1 METPILISSNKTI
14 TLKEDKGVIDVLI
27 NGGSF
32 DFKEN
37 PGISND
43 EKKKYAQGEA
53 RNFYSSFLR
62 SQFENLIV
70 LTGAGTSVKFG
81 GKTMGE
87 LWNLVEADLT
97 SVVLEEL
104 CKAISYVDDA
114 TDFNKLDANLKDL
127 EKLLSRAHIAKE
139 FIKEYKG
146 NAINISSL
154 VSKIETIIQTHCKI
168 SLQPD
173 APHQQFLNKITDRKL
188 KDPRAKIFT
197 LNYDTLFEQASIG
210 GNFTVIDGFSFS
222 SPRTLSGRNFDYD
235 IVYREKT
242 RIKEEESFIS
252 KVFHLYKPHGSINWE
267 YDAATDSVV
276 INDSTSK
283 PLMIFPKDS
292 KYENS
297 YEQPFFEMMSRLQQ
311 NLRKDN
317 VLLITVG
324 FSFNDKHIVTA
335 IKEAVAQ
342 NPSFRLLIINRS
354 INKDSF
360 KWFVEKSKNSF
371 NVTLVAEEFS
381 DFVENYPSSSIY
393 SDERNQNFNT
403 NEPKTF

>member
-1 METPILISSNKTI
+1 METPILISSNRAI
-14 TLKEDKGVIDVLI
+14 TLKEEAGAIEVLI
-27 NGGSF
+27 NSETC
-32 DFKEN
+32 DFKDN
-37 PGISND
+37 PGISNED
-43 EKKKYAQGEA
+43 KKKYAQSEK
-53 RNFYSSFLR
+53 RNFYKSFLS
-62 SQFENLIV
+62 SQFENLLI

-87 LWNLVEADLT
+87 LWNLVEVELT

-104 CKAISYVDDA
+104 CKTIGYIDNS
-114 TDFNKLDANLKDL
+114 TDFTKLESIHKDL
-127 EKLLSRAHIAKE
+127 EKLLSRANIAKE
-139 FIKEYKG
+139 FIKEYNGKVV
-146 NAINISSL
+146 NIPEL
-154 VSKIETIIQTHCKI
+154 VTKIESIIQKHCKI
-168 SLQPD
+168 SLQAD

-222 SPRTLSGRNFDYD
+222 APRTLSGRNFDYD

-267 YDAATDSVV
+267 YNASTDSVI

-297 YEQPFFEMMSRLQQ
+297 YEQPFFEMMSRFQQ

-335 IKEAVAQ
+335 IKEAVSQ

-360 KWFVEKSKNSF
+360 AWFVDKSKNSY
-371 NVTLVAEEFS
+371 NVSLVAEEFS

-393 SDERNQNFNT
+393 SDEQDS
-403 NEPKTF
+403 KI